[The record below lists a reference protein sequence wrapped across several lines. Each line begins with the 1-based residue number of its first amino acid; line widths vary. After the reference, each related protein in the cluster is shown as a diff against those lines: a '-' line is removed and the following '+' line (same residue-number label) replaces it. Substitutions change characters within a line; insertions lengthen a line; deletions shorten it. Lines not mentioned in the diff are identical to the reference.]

1 MLKVNKNILY
11 YEFRFSHLSTNKVG
25 DKVAPHKPLLLLSV
39 IDLIEKGII
48 NSPIIELS
56 DALVDAFE
64 RNANIYVSGIEH
76 FKPNIGMPFF
86 YMRSEPFWKLI
97 PKDDDVTPVANTI
110 PSLRKY
116 YAHAR
121 IEDELFQL
129 LQDSAA
135 AQSLQSTLIETYFS
149 SNP

>member
-1 MLKVNKNILY
+1 MMLKVNKNILY

-76 FKPNIGMPFF
+76 FKPNLGMPFF
-86 YMRSEPFWKLI
+86 YMRSESFWKLI
-97 PKDDDVTPVANTI
+97 PRVDGVTPMVNTI
-110 PSLRKY
+110 SSLRKY
-116 YAHAR
+116 YSHAR
-121 IEDELFQL
+121 IDDELYQL
-129 LQDSAA
+129 LQVSAA
-135 AQSLQSTLIETYFS
+135 AQSLRQVLIETYLTK
-149 SNP
+149 

>member
-1 MLKVNKNILY
+1 MMLKVNKNILY

-48 NSPIIELS
+48 YSPIIELS

-76 FKPNIGMPFF
+76 FKPNLGMPFF
-86 YMRSEPFWKLI
+86 YMRSEPFWELI
-97 PKDDDVTPVANTI
+97 PKDDGVTPVANTI
-110 PSLRKY
+110 TSLRKHY
-116 YAHAR
+116 FHAR
-121 IEDELFQL
+121 IDDELFQL
-129 LQDSAA
+129 LQNQAT
-135 AQSLQSTLIETYFS
+135 AQSLRRVLIETYLT
-149 SNP
+149 

>member
-1 MLKVNKNILY
+1 MMLKGNKNILY

-76 FKPNIGMPFF
+76 FKPNLGMPFF
-86 YMRSEPFWKLI
+86 YMRSESFWKLV
-97 PKDDDVTPVANTI
+97 PRVDVVTPVVITI
-110 PSLRKY
+110 SSLRRHY
-116 YAHAR
+116 SHAK
-121 IEDELFQL
+121 IDDELFQL
-129 LQDSAA
+129 LQNQVT
-135 AQSLQSTLIETYFS
+135 AQPLRRVLIETYLTK
-149 SNP
+149 

>member
-48 NSPIIELS
+48 YSPIIELS

-86 YMRSEPFWKLI
+86 YMRSEHFWELI
-97 PKDDDVTPVANTI
+97 PKDDGVTPVANTV
-110 PSLRKY
+110 PSLRKHY
-116 YAHAR
+116 SHAK
-121 IEDELFQL
+121 IDDELFRL
-129 LQDSAA
+129 LRDSAIV
-135 AQSLQSTLIETYFS
+135 QSLRQVLMETYLTK
-149 SNP
+149 